1 MDRIRPDGGPLW
13 RHEGARGHAG
23 GPGDEGGGGTVPV
36 GSMAMGMFRR
46 RRTDLGSLLER
57 RAQLV
62 AELEVVDADA
72 AWASV
77 SDDRGELADARS
89 LRRQTDAL
97 RRALADLDRQIG
109 SEQNRL

>member
-1 MDRIRPDGGPLW
+1 
-13 RHEGARGHAG
+13 
-23 GPGDEGGGGTVPV
+23 
-36 GSMAMGMFRR
+36 MGLFRR
-46 RRTDLGSLLER
+46 RRPDLTSLMER

-77 SDDRGELADARS
+77 SDDGEELADARA

-97 RRALADLDRQIG
+97 RRALADLDRQIAA
-109 SEQNRL
+109 ERERI

>member
-1 MDRIRPDGGPLW
+1 M
-13 RHEGARGHAG
+13 
-23 GPGDEGGGGTVPV
+23 T
-36 GSMAMGMFRR
+36 
-46 RRTDLGSLLER
+46 LLER

-77 SDDRGELADARS
+77 SDDVGELADGRA

-97 RRALADLDRQIG
+97 RRALADLDRRIAA
-109 SEQNRL
+109 ERDRP